1 MQHYQRIR
9 DLREDC
15 DLTQQ
20 QLCDKLHMHKTTY
33 TNYEQ
38 GKHAVPLDFAVTLA
52 DFYKVS
58 LDYIAGRTNFK
69 QGISKPTLSDEE
81 IKLIDDFRKLSER
94 EKGRHEQ
101 FMQQLLE
108 THK

>member
-9 DLREDC
+9 DLREDI
-15 DLTQQ
+15 DMTQTE
-20 QLCDKLHMHKTTY
+20 LSEKLGMHKTTY

-38 GKHAVPLDFAVTLA
+38 GKHTVPLDFAVSLA

-69 QGISKPTLSDEE
+69 KGISKPTLTDEE
-81 IKLIDDFRKLSER
+81 LKLIESYRKLSER
-94 EKGRHEQ
+94 NKGRHEQ
-101 FMQQLLE
+101 FIEQLLDSQ
-108 THK
+108 K